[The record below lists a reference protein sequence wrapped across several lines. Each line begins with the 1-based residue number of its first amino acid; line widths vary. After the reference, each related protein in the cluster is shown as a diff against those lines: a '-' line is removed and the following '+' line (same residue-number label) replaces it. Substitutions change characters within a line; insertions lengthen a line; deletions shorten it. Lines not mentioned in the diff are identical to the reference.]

1 MKKFV
6 TQQQQLFI
14 TKTENEFVKQV
25 KRNALNSIW
34 KYRISFFFS
43 VEEFENLD
51 SDAVIYKL
59 VGPVLIKQ
67 ELDEGKE
74 TVEKRLVYCEGEL

>member
-6 TQQQQLFI
+6 TQQQQLFV

-25 KRNALNSIW
+25 RIVFFKLKSIDC
-34 KYRISFFFS
+34 F
-43 VEEFENLD
+43 VQEFENLD

-59 VGPVLIKQ
+59 VGPVLVKQ
-67 ELDEGKE
+67 ELGEGKE